1 MRRHWGIVLCQRG
14 QRSGRHRRGQEASA
28 ASVTCAWIP
37 GLTTNIIKK
46 ENLLEKGVSA
56 RPLWKL
62 LLFWKSA
69 LNSQPM
75 LMTYFTFWR
84 ILTWK
89 ILTWFSVWKGFTFT
103 LPEKW
108 IWLLLKPLQFLDIL
122 VVFKYWLHPY
132 LLYFT
137 LNLDTKWEEV
147 VHYR

>member
-1 MRRHWGIVLCQRG
+1 MRRHWGIVLCQQG

-46 ENLLEKGVSA
+46 ENLLEKGVHA

-69 LNSQPM
+69 LNSRPM

-84 ILTWK
+84 MLTWR
-89 ILTWFSVWKGFTFT
+89 ILTWFAVWKGTYFTWKVDLVALET
-103 LPEKW
+103 T
-108 IWLLLKPLQFLDIL
+108 ILDIF
-122 VVFKYWLHPY
+122 VVFKYWLYLY

-137 LNLDTKWEEV
+137 FNLDTKWEEV